1 MQGMFQIRIHGRG
14 GQGVV
19 TAAEMLS
26 VAAFREGRF
35 AQAFPSFGSE
45 RTGAPVVAFCRV
57 DDQAIR
63 LREPIM
69 QPDALIIQDPTLLHQ
84 VDVFGGLVRDG
95 YILINTSRSFSELG
109 IDEFVKGFRAERL
122 CTVPA
127 TEFALKHV
135 GRPLPNAALLGGFA
149 AVSGRIAIDSVLA
162 AIREKFPTK
171 IADGNIAAARA
182 AYKYVAGEMQE
193 AAHAEAD

>member
-1 MQGMFQIRIHGRG
+1 MFQTRFHGRG

-45 RTGAPVVAFCRV
+45 RTGAPVMAFCRI
-57 DDQAIR
+57 DDKAIR

-84 VDVFGGLVRDG
+84 VDVFGGLAHGG

-109 IDEFVKGFRAERL
+109 IDEFVRGFDAEHL

-149 AVSGRIAIDSVLA
+149 ALSGRIAIDSVLA

-171 IADGNIAAARA
+171 VADGNIAAASA
-182 AYKYVAGEMQE
+182 AYEFVLAAIGQ
-193 AAHAEAD
+193 AAHAHAD